1 MSRRRRVWCLLA
13 AVLATLLATAA
24 LPGGVPD
31 AVAGPG
37 AVAPSAVVPGAAGPL
52 AVVPGAAGPGAAG
65 PSGVVPGVVVPS
77 GVVPGGAAGAV
88 DAVRVAG
95 AARGFGPV
103 VVAGAQEQG
112 PRCSP
117 DAPERGG
124 VPAVP
129 PRTGCEHAQLP
140 AGGVVPEEARPRGT
154 APLRVLV
161 RGPDRTPP
169 GPVELS
175 VLRV

>member
-24 LPGGVPD
+24 LPGGVPRAVALPD
-31 AVAGPG
+31 AVARPG
-37 AVAPSAVVPGAAGPL
+37 AVAPSAVVPGAVA
-52 AVVPGAAGPGAAG
+52 
-65 PSGVVPGVVVPS
+65 PSGVVSGVVAPATVVPGVVVPT
-77 GVVPGGAAGAV
+77 GVVPGGAGA
-88 DAVRVAG
+88 
-95 AARGFGPV
+95 FGPAAA
-103 VVAGAQEQG
+103 AGPQEQG
-112 PRCSP
+112 PRCAP
-117 DAPERGG
+117 DAPEHGG

-140 AGGVVPEEARPRGT
+140 AGGVVPGEARPRGT

-161 RGPDRTPP
+161 RGPDRTAP

>member
-13 AVLATLLATAA
+13 AVLTTLLAT
-24 LPGGVPD
+24 
-31 AVAGPG
+31 
-37 AVAPSAVVPGAAGPL
+37 VAPTASAAPARVTPAQAAP
-52 AVVPGAAGPGAAG
+52 ARAASA
-65 PSGVVPGVVVPS
+65 
-77 GVVPGGAAGAV
+77 
-88 DAVRVAG
+88 
-95 AARGFGPV
+95 FGPV
-103 VVAGAQEQG
+103 VAAGVQEQG

-117 DAPERGG
+117 DGPERGG

-129 PRTGCEHAQLP
+129 PRSGCEHAQLP
-140 AGGVVPEEARPRGT
+140 AGGVVPDEARPRGT